1 MFKVEIKNLKTKA
14 RIGIPNKER
23 IKLQPLTVTLSFKY
37 SITKNN
43 QLDDIKYLK
52 DYSAITKS
60 LKMFV
65 ENSRYKSLEKLV
77 VECSKEMKNKFK
89 LKDVYVSINKV
100 AVAKKYGCDSLRVSQ

>member
-14 RIGIPNKER
+14 HIGILEKER
-23 IKLQPLTVTLSFKY
+23 KKAQPLTVTLRFKY
-37 SITKNN
+37 KIDKRN

-60 LKMFV
+60 LKIFI
-65 ENSRYKSLEKLV
+65 ENSRYKSLERLV
-77 VECSKEMKNKFK
+77 IESSNEMKKKFQ

-100 AVAKKYGCDSLRVSQ
+100 AVAKRYGCESLRVSQ